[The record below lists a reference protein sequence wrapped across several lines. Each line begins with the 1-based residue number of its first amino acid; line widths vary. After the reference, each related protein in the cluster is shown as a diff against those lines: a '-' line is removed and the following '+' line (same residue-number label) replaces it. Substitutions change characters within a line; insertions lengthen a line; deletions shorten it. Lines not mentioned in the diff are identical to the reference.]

1 MLQYFF
7 IKFDCLACQGIECLI
22 SLEQSGL
29 LVIQR
34 QPMAEKEK
42 SITYKASG
50 VDVDA
55 GNVFVKKLP
64 SIVNST
70 FDKNVINGI
79 GDFAAL
85 YSLENEQLSNPTLV
99 SACDGVGTKIKLA
112 IDMKNYSGIGQDLVA
127 MNINDL
133 ICIGAKPLFFL
144 DYLSMSKL
152 NIKEHS
158 KLIASI
164 AVACKKAKVS
174 LIGGET
180 AEMPGIYSK
189 NDFDLAGFAVGIV
202 DRLKKLPKKIEPG
215 DLIYGLPSS
224 GPHSN
229 GFTLI
234 RKLLEK
240 ETEQNLVKLK
250 TSLITPTRLY
260 SDFARDPLILNM
272 CSGFAHITGGGIL
285 DNLPRIFKRGIT
297 AKIRLD
303 SWQIPSSLKWA
314 IKSARLSTTE
324 ALQTFNC
331 GIGFIAIVPIN
342 RRKEFEIQSKRINE
356 RVIKIGEVING
367 NQLEF
372 EGGLNIE

>member
-1 MLQYFF
+1 MG
-7 IKFDCLACQGIECLI
+7 K
-22 SLEQSGL
+22 
-29 LVIQR
+29 
-34 QPMAEKEK
+34 KEK
-42 SITYKASG
+42 SITYKDTG
-50 VDVDA
+50 VDIHS
-55 GNVFVKKLP
+55 GNEFVKKLP

-85 YSLENEQLSNPTLV
+85 YSLENEQLSNPLLV

-112 IDMKNYSGIGQDLVA
+112 IDTKNYSGIGQDLVA

-133 ICIGAKPLFFL
+133 ICTGAKPLFFL

-152 NIKEHS
+152 NIVEHS
-158 KLIASI
+158 KVIESI
-164 AVACKKAKVS
+164 ALACKKAKVS

-180 AEMPGIYSK
+180 AEMPGIYTK

-202 DRLKKLPKKIEPG
+202 DRLKKLPKEIKPG

-234 RKLLEK
+234 RKLLELEPTDK
-240 ETEQNLVKLK
+240 ASDLK
-250 TSLITPTRLY
+250 KSLITPTRLY
-260 SDFARDPLILNM
+260 SGFAQDPTILKI

-285 DNLPRIFKRGIT
+285 DNLPRVFSKGLS
-297 AKIRLD
+297 AKLQLN
-303 SWQIPSSLKWA
+303 SWDVPSALSWA
-314 IKSARLSTTE
+314 IKKARLSQHQ

-331 GIGFIAIVPIN
+331 GIGFIAIVPTN
-342 RRKEFEIQSKRINE
+342 KSEEFEIQSKKIKE
-356 RVIKIGEVING
+356 PIVKIGEIIQG
-367 NQLEF
+367 KQLELK
-372 EGGLNIE
+372 GSLNID

>member
-1 MLQYFF
+1 MT
-7 IKFDCLACQGIECLI
+7 
-22 SLEQSGL
+22 
-29 LVIQR
+29 
-34 QPMAEKEK
+34 EKQK
-42 SITYKASG
+42 SITYKDSG
-50 VDVDA
+50 VDIQT
-55 GNVFVKKLP
+55 GNEFVKKLP

-85 YSLENEQLSNPTLV
+85 YSLENEQLSNPILV

-133 ICIGAKPLFFL
+133 ICTGAKPLFFL

-152 NIKEHS
+152 NIGEHS
-158 KLIASI
+158 KVIESI
-164 AVACKKAKVS
+164 ALACKKAKVS

-180 AEMPGIYSK
+180 AEMPGIYSN

-202 DRLKKLPKKIEPG
+202 DRFKKLPKEIRPG

-240 ETEQNLVKLK
+240 ETGDDFVGLK
-250 TSLITPTRLY
+250 NSLLSPTKLY
-260 SDFARDPLILNM
+260 SEFALDPIILNIS
-272 CSGFAHITGGGIL
+272 SGFAHITGGGIS
-285 DNLPRIFKRGIT
+285 DNLPRILRKGLS
-297 AKIRLD
+297 AKIQLN
-303 SWQIPSSLKWA
+303 SWKVPYSLKWA
-314 IKSARLSTTE
+314 IKSAQLSQSQ

-331 GIGFIAIVPIN
+331 GIGFIAIIPKQ
-342 RRKEFEIQSKRINE
+342 RSKDFETQSEKINE
-356 RVIKIGEVING
+356 RVVRIGEIIDG
-367 NQLEF
+367 HRLKLE
-372 EGGLNIE
+372 GSLNID

>member
-1 MLQYFF
+1 MT
-7 IKFDCLACQGIECLI
+7 
-22 SLEQSGL
+22 
-29 LVIQR
+29 
-34 QPMAEKEK
+34 EKQK
-42 SITYKASG
+42 SITYKDSG
-50 VDVDA
+50 VDIQT
-55 GNVFVKKLP
+55 GNEFVKKLP

-85 YSLENEQLSNPTLV
+85 YSLENEQLSNPILV

-133 ICIGAKPLFFL
+133 ICTGAKPLFFL

-152 NIKEHS
+152 NIGEHS
-158 KLIASI
+158 KVIESI
-164 AVACKKAKVS
+164 ALACKKAKVS

-180 AEMPGIYSK
+180 AEMPGIYSN

-202 DRLKKLPKKIEPG
+202 DRFKKLPKEIRPG

-240 ETEQNLVKLK
+240 ETGDDFVGLK
-250 TSLITPTRLY
+250 NSLLSPTKLY
-260 SDFARDPLILNM
+260 SEFALDPIILNIS
-272 CSGFAHITGGGIL
+272 SGFAHITGGGIS
-285 DNLPRIFKRGIT
+285 DNLPRILRKGLS
-297 AKIRLD
+297 AKIQLN
-303 SWQIPSSLKWA
+303 SWKVPCSLKWA
-314 IKSARLSTTE
+314 IKSAQLSE
-324 ALQTFNC
+324 SQALQTFNC
-331 GIGFIAIVPIN
+331 GIGFIAIIPKQ
-342 RRKEFEIQSKRINE
+342 RSKDFETQSRKINE
-356 RVIKIGEVING
+356 QVVRIGEIIDG
-367 NQLEF
+367 DRLKLE
-372 EGGLNIE
+372 GSLNID

>member
-1 MLQYFF
+1 MT
-7 IKFDCLACQGIECLI
+7 
-22 SLEQSGL
+22 
-29 LVIQR
+29 
-34 QPMAEKEK
+34 EKQK
-42 SITYKASG
+42 SITYKDSG
-50 VDVDA
+50 VDIQT
-55 GNVFVKKLP
+55 GNEFVKKLP

-85 YSLENEQLSNPTLV
+85 YSLENEQLSNPILV

-133 ICIGAKPLFFL
+133 ICTGAKPLFFL

-152 NIKEHS
+152 NIGEHS
-158 KLIASI
+158 KVIESI
-164 AVACKKAKVS
+164 ALACKKAKVS

-180 AEMPGIYSK
+180 AEMPGIYSN

-202 DRLKKLPKKIEPG
+202 DRFKKLPKEIRPG

-240 ETEQNLVKLK
+240 ETGDDFVGLK
-250 TSLITPTRLY
+250 NSLLSPTKLY
-260 SDFARDPLILNM
+260 SEFALDPIILNIS
-272 CSGFAHITGGGIL
+272 SGFAHITGGGIS
-285 DNLPRIFKRGIT
+285 DNLPRILRKGLS
-297 AKIRLD
+297 AKIQLN
-303 SWQIPSSLKWA
+303 SWRVPYSLKWA
-314 IKSARLSTTE
+314 IKSAQLSQSQ

-331 GIGFIAIVPIN
+331 GIGFIAIIPKQ
-342 RRKEFEIQSKRINE
+342 RSKDFETQSEKINE
-356 RVIKIGEVING
+356 QVVRIGEIIDG
-367 NQLEF
+367 HRLKLE
-372 EGGLNIE
+372 GSLNID